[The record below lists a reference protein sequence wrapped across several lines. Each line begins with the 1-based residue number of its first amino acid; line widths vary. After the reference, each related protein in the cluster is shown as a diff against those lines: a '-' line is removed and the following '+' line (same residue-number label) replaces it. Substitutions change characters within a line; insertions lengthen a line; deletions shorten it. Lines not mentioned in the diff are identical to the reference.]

1 MNTGHVIKSAA
12 AAVIALGM
20 TAGLAP
26 AKADALDD
34 IMERGSMIVAIDPTF
49 APFEYTD
56 SEGNIIGY
64 DPELLEAIAE
74 DWGVEIEY
82 QVMAFSGV
90 IPGLIAGSFDFTA
103 TALNITAE
111 RAQKIDFT
119 IPITS
124 TVNAILTTE
133 GNTNVTSSDI
143 NELSGHRCAVKQ
155 TTQPEQM
162 MQAMN
167 EELSAAGMDEVEL
180 LSFDTV
186 EQTIA
191 ALADGRVDC
200 VVDDIVVLHK
210 AMASRPDIAMAVV
223 GEIGTKAV
231 IGWGTNKDDPKLNA
245 ALNEALK
252 KLKASGKMGELQ
264 EKHFGFRID
273 NLPEE
278 NFIPE
283 G

>member
-1 MNTGHVIKSAA
+1 MIRRHIIRSTV
-12 AAVIALGM
+12 AAVMALGM
-20 TAGLAP
+20 TAVSVP
-26 AKADALDD
+26 VWADAYDD
-34 IMERGSMIVAIDPTF
+34 IMERGDMIVAIDPTF

-56 SEGNIIGY
+56 SEGRIIGY

-74 DWGVEIEY
+74 DWGVEIDY

-124 TVNAILTTE
+124 TVNAVLTTM
-133 GNTNVTSSDI
+133 GNANVMSSDI
-143 NELSGHRCAVKQ
+143 NDLSGHGCAVKQ

-167 EELSAAGMDEVEL
+167 EELSASGMDEVEL

-200 VVDDIVVLHK
+200 VVDDIVVLHQ
-210 AMASRPDIAMAVV
+210 AMASRPDIEMEVV

-252 KLKASGKMGELQ
+252 KLKANGTMGELQ
-264 EKHFGFRID
+264 EKYFGFRVD

>member
-1 MNTGHVIKSAA
+1 MDTRHIITATA

-20 TAGLAP
+20 NAGLAP

-74 DWGVEIEY
+74 DWGVEIDY

-124 TVNAILTTE
+124 TVNAILTTK
-133 GNTNVTSSDI
+133 GNANVMNSDI
-143 NELSGHRCAVKQ
+143 NDLSGNKCAVKQ

-162 MQAMN
+162 MQSMN

-191 ALADGRVDC
+191 ALVDGRVDC

-210 AMASRPDIAMAVV
+210 AMASRPDIEMEVV

-245 ALNEALK
+245 ALNDALK

-273 NLPEE
+273 DLPEE

>member
-1 MNTGHVIKSAA
+1 MDTRHIITATA

-20 TAGLAP
+20 NAGLAP

-74 DWGVEIEY
+74 DWGVEIDY

-124 TVNAILTTE
+124 TVNAILTTK
-133 GNTNVTSSDI
+133 GNANVMNSDI
-143 NELSGHRCAVKQ
+143 NDLSGNKCAVKQ
-155 TTQPEQM
+155 TTQAEQM
-162 MQAMN
+162 MQSMN

-191 ALADGRVDC
+191 ALVDGRVDC

-210 AMASRPDIAMAVV
+210 AMASRPDIEMEVV

-245 ALNEALK
+245 ALNDALK

-273 NLPEE
+273 DLPEE